1 MEKYKESNKNS
12 KKNYNSDKTFVQ
24 ISKDLHH
31 RVKEYCIQN
40 NIKVKDFL
48 EQSILK
54 SLDK

>member
-1 MEKYKESNKNS
+1 MEKNEKYILTKKLYNS
-12 KKNYNSDKTFVQ
+12 KLSSFQ